1 MNQEGPIFINRMTSD
16 ELHRISELDRSEHVT
31 LAYEI
36 KDGILAQVE
45 VDWHVP
51 TWFVDGDGD
60 HSLSEQIAFCRSHL
74 DQGGVMLGAFR
85 DDLLVGAVI
94 VQPRLREDMAQLAFL
109 HVSQG
114 FRRQGIAEKLMRE
127 SCSIAREA
135 GARRMYISSIPS
147 SSAVG
152 FYLAQ
157 GFKLTEEQDEQYYLI
172 QILPERAFSGR
183 RLE

>member
-1 MNQEGPIFINRMTSD
+1 MNHERPININRMTPD

-31 LAYEI
+31 LAYEM
-36 KDGILAQVE
+36 KDGTLAQVE

-51 TWFVDGDGD
+51 TWFVEGDGE
-60 HSLSEQIAFCRSHL
+60 HSLSGQIAFCRSHL

-94 VQPRLREDMAQLAFL
+94 VQPRLREDMAQLVFL

-157 GFKLTEEQDEQYYLI
+157 GCKLAIEVDPELYALEPEDIHLI
-172 QILPERAFSGR
+172 
-183 RLE
+183 LEL